1 LRDWCAKP
9 VPSRGGAAFDCVHME
24 VPPMLRL
31 LLTPHPAKDA
41 PETIATPSTF
51 GVGRLPIINAV
62 LRARLAAVGRQ
73 RPKSI
78 CTSLKDLCE
87 L

>member
-1 LRDWCAKP
+1 
-9 VPSRGGAAFDCVHME
+9 VE
-24 VPPMLRL
+24 VLSMLRL
-31 LLTPHPAKDA
+31 MLTPDPAKDA
-41 PETIATPSTF
+41 PDTIDTPSSF
-51 GVGRLPIINAV
+51 GVGRLPIINAA
-62 LRARLAAVGRQ
+62 LRARLAAVARQ

>member
-1 LRDWCAKP
+1 
-9 VPSRGGAAFDCVHME
+9 ME

-31 LLTPHPAKDA
+31 LLTAHPAKDA
-41 PETIATPSTF
+41 PEPIATPSTF
-51 GVGRLPIINAV
+51 GVGRLPIINAAV
-62 LRARLAAVGRQ
+62 RARLAAVARQ